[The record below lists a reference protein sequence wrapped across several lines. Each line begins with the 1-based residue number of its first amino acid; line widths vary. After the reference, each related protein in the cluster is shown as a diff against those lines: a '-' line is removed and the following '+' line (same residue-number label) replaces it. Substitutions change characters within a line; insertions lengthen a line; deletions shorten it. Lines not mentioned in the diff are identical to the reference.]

1 MKRQLLTAA
10 AVCALGL
17 PLTGCLGNGYFDTR
31 STGVSP
37 DAPAGVPYVPNG
49 QTPPARFQAVPFTA
63 DALRTDTSDAPAA
76 GEQPATAESAAA
88 FVADAE
94 TRLATLGEYAARIQW
109 TRATNITFDTMWLE
123 AKVNAEVTELQ
134 VQLANEAARFNDV
147 QVPEDVR
154 RKLNL
159 LRLGIVLPAPNRPGA
174 ADELA
179 EITTRLDSTYS
190 TGKFEFEGKTI
201 TLDDANVLIAESRD
215 PAETK
220 ALYEGWRTIS
230 PVMKPDY
237 ARMVEIAN
245 EGSRELGFAD
255 TGAMWRAGYDM
266 EPDAFATE
274 TDRLWSQV
282 RPFYENLH
290 CYVRAR
296 LNAKYGDAVQPATGP
311 IRADLLGNMW
321 SQQWGN
327 IYDVVAP
334 TTGDASSYDLTDL
347 LTSAGYD
354 ATKMVQTGE
363 GFYKSLGL
371 APLPQTFWERSQITR
386 PRDREVVCHASAWDL
401 DNADDVRIK
410 MCTQVNGDD
419 FYTVHH
425 ELGHNYYQRAY
436 KDQPFLFKNGAND
449 GFHEAI
455 GDFIGL
461 SALTPTYLNQIGLLK
476 TTPGAEED
484 IPFLLKMALDKVAFL
499 PFGLMVDRWRWD
511 VFSGKTAPDQ
521 YNAAWTADMLKY
533 QGLVP
538 PGARP
543 ADAFDPGAKYHVPG
557 NTPYTR
563 YFLAGIYQFQFQR
576 AACKQAGWTG
586 PLHRCSIY
594 GNEEVGKRFNAMLEM
609 GQSRPWPE
617 AMQAFTGETGND
629 ASAILDYFAP
639 LNAWLVE
646 QNRGKPCGWDGEAA
660 PTRT

>member
-1 MKRQLLTAA
+1 MKSYLLA
-10 AVCALGL
+10 AVAAGALGL
-17 PLTGCLGNGYFDTR
+17 AACATTADPAVDTAAPEAVAADAA
-31 STGVSP
+31 GAAGAA
-37 DAPAGVPYVPNG
+37 APAV
-49 QTPPARFQAVPFTA
+49 A
-63 DALRTDTSDAPAA
+63 
-76 GEQPATAESAAA
+76 EQPVTAEGATA
-88 FVADAE
+88 FVAEAE
-94 TRLATLGEYAARIQW
+94 TKLATISEYQQRVAW

-147 QVPEDVR
+147 QVPADVR

-174 ADELA
+174 AAELA
-179 EITTRLDSTYS
+179 QITTRLDSTYS
-190 TGKFEFEGKTI
+190 TGKFEFKGKEI

-266 EPDAFATE
+266 APDDFAKE
-274 TDRLWSQV
+274 TDRLWEQV
-282 RPFYENLH
+282 KPFYVNLH

-296 LNAKYGDAVQPATGP
+296 LNAKYGDAVQPKTGP

-334 TTGDASSYDLTDL
+334 ATGGQSSYDLTKL
-347 LTSAGYD
+347 LTDANYD

-371 APLPQTFWERSQITR
+371 AALPQTFWERSQIVR
-386 PRDREVVCHASAWDL
+386 PRDREVVCHASAWDV
-401 DNADDVRIK
+401 DNLEDVRIK
-410 MCTQVNGDD
+410 MCTQVNADD

-436 KDQPFLFKNGAND
+436 KDQPMLFRNGAND

-476 TTPGAEED
+476 TTPGADED
-484 IPFLLKMALDKVAFL
+484 IPFLLKMALDKIAFL
-499 PFGLMVDRWRWD
+499 PFGLMVDRWRWG
-511 VFSGKTAPDQ
+511 VFSGETTPDQ
-521 YNAAWTADMLKY
+521 YNAAWNADMLKY
-533 QGLVP
+533 QGLVA
-538 PGARP
+538 PGPRP
-543 ADAFDPGAKYHVPG
+543 ADAFDPGAKYHVPAAV
-557 NTPYTR
+557 PYTR
-563 YFLAGIYQFQFQR
+563 YFLAAIYQFQFQR
-576 AACKQAGWTG
+576 AACKMEGWTG
-586 PLHRCSIY
+586 PLHRCSTY
-594 GNEEVGKRFNAMLEM
+594 GNEEVGRRFNAMLEM

-629 ASAILDYFAP
+629 ATAIIDYFAP
-639 LNAWLVE
+639 LNAWLTE
-646 QNRGKPCGWDGEAA
+646 QNRGKDCGWSE
-660 PTRT
+660 T